1 MSGQNDSPSDD
12 SADAPRPSTE
22 SSPGPPSEPSQ
33 RPGPAHEPAQGLTPE
48 MIPVEESQS
57 SSPRLTSRSIRSFVI
72 RNGRTTPAQSDAIQR
87 LLPKHGLP
95 FSPTPV
101 SLDAAFNRQAPTW
114 LEIGFGNGDV
124 IINAASNQPEIN
136 VLGVE
141 VHTAGVGHAL
151 LGIEQQQLD
160 NVRLI
165 QHDAIEVLESMLPA
179 ASIDKVLLLFP
190 DPWHKKRHH
199 KRRIVQSDFLDGVA
213 RVLRQKGVLHCAT
226 DWAEYGE
233 WMLEHLEADSRFS
246 NLEGPGQSAPRPD
259 WRPLTRFEQR
269 GHRLG
274 HEVVD
279 LLYEKV

>member
-1 MSGQNDSPSDD
+1 MSGQNDPPSD
-12 SADAPRPSTE
+12 
-22 SSPGPPSEPSQ
+22 EPSDASQ
-33 RPGPAHEPAQGLTPE
+33 KLPNMRSPE
-48 MIPVEESQS
+48 DTQPSGA
-57 SSPRLTSRSIRSFVI
+57 RLTSRSIRSFVI
-72 RNGRTTPAQSDAIQR
+72 RNGRITPAQSDALER
-87 LLPKHGLP
+87 LLPQYGIP
-95 FSPTPV
+95 YSPNAV
-101 SLDAAFNRQAPTW
+101 SLDEAFNRQAPNW

-124 IINAASNQPEIN
+124 MISAASTQPDIN

-141 VHTAGVGHAL
+141 VHSAGVGHAL
-151 LGIEQQQLD
+151 LGIEQRKLS
-160 NVRLI
+160 NARII
-165 QHDAIEVLESMLPA
+165 QHDAIEVLETMLPA

-199 KRRIVQSDFLDGVA
+199 KRRIVQSDFLNGVA
-213 RVLRQKGVLHCAT
+213 RVLRKNGVLHCAT

-233 WMLEHLEADSRFS
+233 WMLEHLEADTRFS
-246 NLEGPGQSAPRPD
+246 NLAGAGQSSPRPD